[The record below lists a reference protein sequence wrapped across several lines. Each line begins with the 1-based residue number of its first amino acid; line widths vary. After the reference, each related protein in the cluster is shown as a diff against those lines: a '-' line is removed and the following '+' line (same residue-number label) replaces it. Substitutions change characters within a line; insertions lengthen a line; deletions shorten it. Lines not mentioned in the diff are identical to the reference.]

1 MNEYDSPNYASFSYQ
16 KKNEGKVKL
25 KRTLMVLAYILYLA
39 VFFLACYVSKLI
51 PVFALAP
58 LTLWII
64 IFFTW
69 KLVSYDCY
77 FEFKG
82 GMLELGTVKVNKKG
96 TRRQNPLTSIHVKE
110 ALSASLYDP
119 KSFDLSSVKKV
130 YNLSE
135 SESSDKRIIIVFEE
149 KGERCAAIFEGTA
162 KVANLIAS
170 FCENGKTLKGQILH
184 G

>member
-1 MNEYDSPNYASFSYQ
+1 MNEYDSPNYAEFTYE
-16 KKNEGKVKL
+16 KKNEGKVRL
-25 KRTLMVLAYILYLA
+25 GRTLMICAYILYLGA
-39 VFFLACYVSKLI
+39 FFLVCYITKVI
-51 PVFALAP
+51 PVFAIAP

-77 FEFKG
+77 FEFKA

-96 TRRQNPLTSIHVKE
+96 VRRKNPQVTIHVKE
-110 ALSASLYDP
+110 AISAALYDAA
-119 KSFDLSSVKKV
+119 SADLSTVEKV
-130 YNLSE
+130 YDLSE
-135 SESSDKRIIIVFEE
+135 AQSSDKRIIIVFE
-149 KGERCAAIFEGTA
+149 KDGQRQAAIFEGTA

-170 FCENGKTLKGQILH
+170 FSEKGKSLKGQILH

>member
-1 MNEYDSPNYASFSYQ
+1 MNEYDSPNYAAFTYE
-16 KKNEGKVKL
+16 KKNEGSVRL
-25 KRTLMVLAYILYLA
+25 GRILMISAYVLYLVA
-39 VFFLACYVSKLI
+39 FFLVCYLTRII

-64 IFFTW
+64 VFFTW

-77 FEFKG
+77 FEFKS

-96 TRRQNPLTSIHVKE
+96 IRRQTPKVSIHIKE
-110 ALSASLYDP
+110 AISATVFNPASDDLKTCETVY
-119 KSFDLSSVKKV
+119 DLSSSAK
-130 YNLSE
+130 
-135 SESSDKRIIIVFEE
+135 SDKRILIVFE
-149 KGERCAAIFEGTA
+149 KDGKRCAAIFEGTA

-170 FCENGKTLKGQILH
+170 FCQNGKSLKGQTLH

>member
-1 MNEYDSPNYASFSYQ
+1 MNEYDSPNYASFTYE
-16 KKNEGKVKL
+16 KKNEGSVRL
-25 KRTLMVLAYILYLA
+25 GRTLMICAYVLYLVA
-39 VFFLACYVSKLI
+39 FFLVCYLTRII

-77 FEFKG
+77 FEFKS

-96 TRRQNPLTSIHVKE
+96 IRRQTPLVTIRVKE
-110 ALSASLYDP
+110 AVSASVYNPSSDDL
-119 KSFDLSSVKKV
+119 KSFDKV
-130 YNLSE
+130 YNLSA
-135 SESSDKRIIIVFEE
+135 SEKSDKRIIIVFSESG
-149 KGERCAAIFEGTA
+149 KRCAAIFEGTA

-170 FCENGKTLKGQILH
+170 FSENGKSLKGQTLH